1 MSATLL
7 EFALHGLKTLENNDQ
22 ELHKLLV
29 AEYEKQTNT
38 IAMIASSSIAPPE
51 VAICEGMMMGNV
63 TAEGYPQKRYH
74 AGCKIADQI
83 EQQAIE
89 RAKIAFHAKYANVQ
103 VHSGSSA
110 NACIMFSILNPGDT
124 ILALNLDAGGH
135 LTHGAKAS
143 VSGKYFNAITYG
155 LNSDG
160 LINYDEVRDLAL
172 QFKPKLIICGASAY
186 SRIIDFKCFRE
197 IADQVNAFLLA
208 DISHIAGLV
217 VANEHP
223 SPIDYAH
230 FTTTSTYKQLY
241 GPRGGLILMGKD
253 YDTKPTNNKKTLAE
267 MVQYAV
273 FPHSQGTPN
282 LAAIAAK
289 SCALKLVA
297 TNEFKHLAK
306 NIVANAKTLADA
318 FINKGYKI
326 LTGGTD
332 NHIVLIDIL
341 TSAKITGVIAEKALE
356 ECGIII
362 NKNKIFG
369 DKKSPLITS
378 GIRLGTNITALR
390 GMKANQM
397 NECADLMH
405 KIFSSLKIEGDT
417 NYNLDTQI
425 KKYCLSEV
433 KELCNQF
440 PIPNYP

>member
-1 MSATLL
+1 MKEA
-7 EFALHGLKTLENNDQ
+7 
-22 ELHKLLV
+22 LLV
-29 AEYEKQTNT
+29 IDIVNSTCSVECET
-38 IAMIASSSIAPPE
+38 PE
-51 VAICEGMMMGNV
+51 GGI
-63 TAEGYPQKRYH
+63 TFK
-74 AGCKIADQI
+74 KI
-83 EQQAIE
+83 
-89 RAKIAFHAKYANVQ
+89 RKMV
-103 VHSGSSA
+103 
-110 NACIMFSILNPGDT
+110 
-124 ILALNLDAGGH
+124 
-135 LTHGAKAS
+135 
-143 VSGKYFNAITYG
+143 
-155 LNSDG
+155 
-160 LINYDEVRDLAL
+160 
-172 QFKPKLIICGASAY
+172 PKL
-186 SRIIDFKCFRE
+186 
-197 IADQVNAFLLA
+197 VNF
-208 DISHIAGLV
+208 IS
-217 VANEHP
+217 E
-223 SPIDYAH
+223 
-230 FTTTSTYKQLY
+230 YKK
-241 GPRGGLILMGKD
+241 RGGFVIYIKI
-253 YDTKPTNNKKTLAE
+253 TPWNK
-267 MVQYAV
+267 
-273 FPHSQGTPN
+273 
-282 LAAIAAK
+282 
-289 SCALKLVA
+289 
-297 TNEFKHLAK
+297 KHLAK
-306 NIVANAKTLADA
+306 NIVANAKALADA